1 MEGGLFGLAGGN
13 QNMLLEFYSPD
24 DRNNPFQRLPA
35 WKQGMLAEQHAMD
48 RAGQYGSLLRDHEGE
63 RRDEEQLMLDVL
75 GTATPFGG
83 ITKQMR
89 LLQNLAKKRYK
100 TTRNPEEAGYITPD
114 GSMLDFT
121 GKHLAS
127 KDNWPYMG
135 GHRSIDHRDI
145 DEVVWD
151 KIGDPKKSYSGNEVM
166 RLFMNEG
173 GMVRYKGAEAGAE
186 VQVMPTDSQIKT
198 IVRNARV
205 ANEPL
210 YIDVSN
216 YKTGGL
222 AETLEFA
229 RPNVPQV
236 KERLQGLLDKGII
249 LPNE

>member
-1 MEGGLFGLAGGN
+1 MDLN
-13 QNMLLEFYSPD
+13 Q
-24 DRNNPFQRLPA
+24 FQRLPA
-35 WKQGMLAEQHAMD
+35 WKQGMLADQHQMNRVAKHG
-48 RAGQYGSLLRDHEGE
+48 ALLRDYEGE
-63 RRDEEQLMLDVL
+63 RRDQEQFMLDVL
-75 GTATPFGG
+75 GSVTPFGG

-135 GHRSIDHRDI
+135 GHRSIDHGDI
-145 DEVVWD
+145 DDVVWD

-173 GMVRYKGAEAGAE
+173 GMARYKGAEAGAE

-222 AETLEFA
+222 AETLEFT